1 MIRTGPSTSIA
12 AVATSAKAGRPVRS
26 FDVGQRQDLFL
37 IAAVTTVIVIRL
49 QLWITN
55 YPSLSPGK
63 LHIAHL
69 LWGGVL
75 MTAAIWMLASYIGR
89 RLVSPAV
96 ILGGVGFGFFI
107 DEVGKFVTADNDYF
121 FQPTAA
127 IIYVVFIVLFLVSRW
142 IGGRRLGARERIG
155 NAAALAS
162 ERYIDGMSPYERQ
175 AAIDLLVPIGGNPLA
190 RELLATIEGVRP
202 DAEEDPGRLERLVLW
217 MQRTYDGWVQTT
229 WFQAVMIV
237 AVVVGILM
245 TAVGIVDLVFLSG
258 NPGSGVAPG
267 YATDGFGNLKI
278 GNILP
283 LLSSTV
289 ASVIGAAGLVPL
301 LRGER
306 AKAYRRFRLALL
318 IAVFITYPF
327 VFAES
332 SFSAVTG
339 LLITLAALGTVS
351 AMLRQEE
358 QEAPV
363 HTPEP
368 V

>member
-1 MIRTGPSTSIA
+1 M
-12 AVATSAKAGRPVRS
+12 RS

-69 LWGGVL
+69 LWGGVF
-75 MTAAIWMLASYIGR
+75 MTVSIWMLASYIGR
-89 RLVSPAV
+89 RLVAPAV

-121 FQPTAA
+121 FKPTAA
-127 IIYVVFIVLFLVSRW
+127 IIYVVFIVLFLASRW
-142 IGGRRLGARERIG
+142 IGHRRMGEHERLG

-162 ERYIDGMSPYERQ
+162 ERYIDGISPYERQ
-175 AAIDLLVPIGGNPLA
+175 TAI
-190 RELLATIEGVRP
+190 ELLEPIRGNHQAGELLDVLERSRP

-217 MQRTYDGWVQTT
+217 MQETYDDWVQTR
-229 WFQAVMIV
+229 WFQVVMV
-237 AVVVGILM
+237 GAVVVGILV
-245 TAVGIVDLVFLSG
+245 TAFGVFDLIFLSG
-258 NPGSGVAPG
+258 DPGSGAAPG
-267 YATDGFGNLKI
+267 YGTDGLGNLKV
-278 GNILP
+278 GNIVP
-283 LLSSTV
+283 LVSSTV
-289 ASVIGAAGLVPL
+289 ASVIGVAGIVPL

-306 AKAYRRFRLALL
+306 IKAYRRFRLALL
-318 IAVFITYPF
+318 VAVFITYPF
-327 VFAES
+327 IFAES

-339 LLITLAALGTVS
+339 LLITLAALGTLS
-351 AMLRQEE
+351 AMLRQEQ
-358 QEAPV
+358 QEGPRPE
-363 HTPEP
+363 PEP